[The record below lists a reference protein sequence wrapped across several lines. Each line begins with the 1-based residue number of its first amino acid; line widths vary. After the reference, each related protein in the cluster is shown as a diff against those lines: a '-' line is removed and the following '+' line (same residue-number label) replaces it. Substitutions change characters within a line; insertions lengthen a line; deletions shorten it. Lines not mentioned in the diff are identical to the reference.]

1 MAQDE
6 RPKRPG
12 SGSNGAPPAGSLF
25 ATLDKN
31 GDGKLSVEEVD
42 MAVVALRRLDQNKDG
57 TVSEAELRPQRGGG
71 EGASRPQGP
80 GGQGGNA
87 GPPVSSPDWAEID
100 KNGDGKV
107 SLEEAP
113 DRMKGRFER
122 MDRNGDGFLDKQEQ
136 EQIDQFIRQMRERGG
151 RPPGGGDRPGPG
163 QPGGERGDDRRP
175 GAGGGGDDGVWK
187 VLSEKYDK
195 DKSGAI
201 SKEEYTRGE
210 EKFAQLDRNSDG
222 ELTAQDFEGGGG
234 GRGGRGRGR
243 GRGGRAGMASMA
255 NSRLARMADKDE
267 NEEVTEKEWNTF
279 LGSLKPDKD
288 GTIPR
293 EAFEEVLSDGGAGRM
308 ASRMI
313 EILDTNR
320 DDAISKDEL
329 DAVWTALDRNEDGA
343 IKGDEFARS
352 RGGPGGARG
361 GGGGARG
368 GGGSAPEEGTD
379 APDFELAY
387 ASKDGKAKG
396 GKKVRLS
403 SFEGD
408 KPVALVFGSYT

>member
-1 MAQDE
+1 
-6 RPKRPG
+6 
-12 SGSNGAPPAGSLF
+12 
-25 ATLDKN
+25 
-31 GDGKLSVEEVD
+31 
-42 MAVVALRRLDQNKDG
+42 
-57 TVSEAELRPQRGGG
+57 
-71 EGASRPQGP
+71 
-80 GGQGGNA
+80 
-87 GPPVSSPDWAEID
+87 
-100 KNGDGKV
+100 
-107 SLEEAP
+107 
-113 DRMKGRFER
+113 
-122 MDRNGDGFLDKQEQ
+122 
-136 EQIDQFIRQMRERGG
+136 
-151 RPPGGGDRPGPG
+151 
-163 QPGGERGDDRRP
+163 
-175 GAGGGGDDGVWK
+175 
-187 VLSEKYDK
+187 
-195 DKSGAI
+195 
-201 SKEEYTRGE
+201 
-210 EKFAQLDRNSDG
+210 
-222 ELTAQDFEGGGG
+222 
-234 GRGGRGRGR
+234 
-243 GRGGRAGMASMA
+243 MA

-320 DDAISKDEL
+320 DDVISKDEL

-361 GGGGARG
+361 GGG
-368 GGGSAPEEGTD
+368 SVPEEGTD